1 MVNNWIDM
9 IGWSILGWSM
19 IGLVTNWWVD
29 NGWSTMAGN
38 HRWSL
43 IGGSIMVGQQWLSI
57 IVGY

>member
-1 MVNNWIDM
+1 M